1 MARTIIFTRL
11 VARPGN
17 LDELLAALDELAV
30 ATRAEPGCEMFVVH
44 PARDKAD
51 VVLGYE
57 VFSDEEALTAHRAT
71 DAVAHARAQLAELLA
86 EPPNITYALDCARPY
101 ALDRTSS
108 SSRTAMPRVMARA

>member
-1 MARTIIFTRL
+1 VARTIIFTRL

-44 PARDKAD
+44 PARDETD

-57 VFSDEEALTAHRAT
+57 VFVDDDAVAAHRAT
-71 DAVAHARAQLAELLA
+71 DAVAHARAQLDELLA
-86 EPPNITYALDCARPY
+86 EPPIITYALD
-101 ALDRTSS
+101 
-108 SSRTAMPRVMARA
+108 